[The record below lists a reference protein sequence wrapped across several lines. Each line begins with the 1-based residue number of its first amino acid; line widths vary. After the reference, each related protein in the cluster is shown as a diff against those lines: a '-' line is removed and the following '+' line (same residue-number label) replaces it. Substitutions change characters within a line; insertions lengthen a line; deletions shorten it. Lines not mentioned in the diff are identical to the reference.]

1 MCGTLR
7 FLQVEVSARGKIQGL
22 AVLSTQ
28 QLPRSLLWSVILI
41 SHPCVHSGWL
51 SVPAGGTAP
60 IAQRGGSMGKP
71 PPGTAAAATGPRSVT
86 KTGDA
91 ADALVLEQLIVG
103 VLLFTPLLLLLPTT
117 LVFFAFATL
126 LHWSFVCVRTALA
139 ASAAVL
145 RANPAYCIVHHLLC
159 PAAYPAG
166 ISLEVEAPP
175 ALYHESGSRSAAAAK
190 PDAVYLRLKS
200 VPCSMTLLLT
210 PCWDEVRLALGVSTM
225 FQRMTILLQNWST
238 SVI

>member
-1 MCGTLR
+1 
-7 FLQVEVSARGKIQGL
+7 
-22 AVLSTQ
+22 
-28 QLPRSLLWSVILI
+28 
-41 SHPCVHSGWL
+41 
-51 SVPAGGTAP
+51 VPAVGTAP
-60 IAQRGGSMGKP
+60 IARRGGSVGKP
-71 PPGTAAAATGPRSVT
+71 PPGTAAATDGPRSLV

-126 LHWSFVCVRTALA
+126 LHRGFVCVRTALA

-145 RANPAYCIVHHLLC
+145 RANPAYCIVHRLFC

-166 ISLEVEAPP
+166 IWLEVVVSP
-175 ALYHESGSRSAAAAK
+175 ALRDGSGSGSAAVAK
-190 PDAVYLRLKS
+190 PDAVLLRLQG
-200 VPCSMTLLLT
+200 VPCSMTLMLT

-225 FQRMTILLQNWST
+225 FQRMTPLLQNWST